1 MLIAVA
7 RWTLTLL
14 GGVLV
19 GAGLV
24 LHGQVALAH
33 YMRHE
38 VDSTFFLWRA
48 IGEATIFLQG
58 GDVRFA
64 FALREVPAEV
74 LRESDTAA
82 WTLVAVGA
90 FLSLTV
96 PLLPKRLGKARPR
109 A

>member
-1 MLIAVA
+1 MLGHWV
-7 RWTLTLL
+7 RWLLTLF
-14 GGVLV
+14 GGVLA

-33 YMRHE
+33 VMRQE
-38 VDSTFFLWRA
+38 VANTFFLWRA
-48 IGEATIFLQG
+48 VGEATIFLQG

-74 LRESDTAA
+74 LRESDIAA

-90 FLSLTV
+90 LVAIAAL
-96 PLLPKRLGKARPR
+96 LLPGPHHRHDR
-109 A
+109 

>member
-1 MLIAVA
+1 MLGHWL
-7 RWTLTLL
+7 RWLLTLF
-14 GGVLV
+14 GGVLA

-33 YMRHE
+33 VMREE
-38 VDSTFFLWRA
+38 VANTFFLWRA
-48 IGEATIFLQG
+48 VGEATIFLQG

-74 LRESDTAA
+74 LTESDTAA
-82 WTLVAVGA
+82 WTLVAVGGLVA
-90 FLSLTV
+90 LAAL
-96 PLLPKRLGKARPR
+96 LLPMPHKKAK